1 MRKLYRSLN
10 SLYVQNLLP
19 FLADVQMLRYFL
31 KKTFSFM
38 VSLFILTSLLN
49 RKLVLRICVSFDFS
63 SKCMG
68 GGQNILPELV
78 SRVAAQF

>member
-1 MRKLYRSLN
+1 MCRIFCH
-10 SLYVQNLLP
+10 
-19 FLADVQMLRYFL
+19 FLADVQKLRYFL
-31 KKTFSFM
+31 KKNVQLYGFSIYFHIF
-38 VSLFILTSLLN
+38 VEQKACAQKLF
-49 RKLVLRICVSFDFS
+49 VCVSFHFP